1 MCYSF
6 RMPIDGAFDVYS
18 SPEAELKRR
27 NNELEDKVHIDDL
40 TQLFTRGY
48 LREKLNE
55 LIEELNN
62 SKTERVAP
70 LQAIFILRFDIDK
83 FKLFNESPYNHTV
96 GDDVLRAFAKYLK
109 GIAKE
114 KEDIVARKGGD
125 EFAIVMPIFR
135 KGVNLEELFE
145 TIKKRMKELFVLVTD
160 KNGKERDLKVTASIG
175 YSAIQRGEFKT
186 SEELI
191 KEADIKEREDKEN
204 QKSPHV
210 FEIDKRHITQN

>member
-1 MCYSF
+1 MSNE
-6 RMPIDGAFDVYS
+6 GAFDVYS
-18 SPEAELKRR
+18 SREAKLERR

-48 LREKLNE
+48 LGIKLNE

-62 SKTERVAP
+62 PDTKRVIP
-70 LQAIFILRFDIDK
+70 LQAIFVLRLDIDK
-83 FKLFNESPYNHTV
+83 FKLFNESPYNHVV
-96 GDDVLRAFAKYLK
+96 GDQVLIDFAKFLK
-109 GIAKE
+109 GVTKE

-135 KGVNLEELFE
+135 KGVDPEELFE
-145 TIKKRMKELFVLVTD
+145 TVKKRMKDLFVLVTD
-160 KNGKERDLKVTASIG
+160 KNGKKEELKVTASIG
-175 YSAIQRGEFKT
+175 YSVVQKGEFKT

-191 KEADIKEREDKEN
+191 KEADIREREDKTN
-204 QKSPHV
+204 GKSSHV